1 MSGIAAGYAGFN
13 GLDPH
18 LIADGLW
25 GVKVGKFRRNWFG
38 AEFTFE
44 QSIRVPAARYL
55 GGDFVVEFPKPDLK
69 GPIPF
74 LHVGAGTFL
83 YGWSHAEAALS
94 FGGGIKQYITERV
107 GVRFGVQDRMV
118 LRYPSTHLVDFYGGV
133 MFRF

>member
-25 GVKVGKFRRNWFG
+25 GVKVRKFRRNRFG

-69 GPIPF
+69 GPR
-74 LHVGAGTFL
+74 GC
-83 YGWSHAEAALS
+83 
-94 FGGGIKQYITERV
+94 
-107 GVRFGVQDRMV
+107 
-118 LRYPSTHLVDFYGGV
+118 PSSC
-133 MFRF
+133 